1 MVAQLLRLRLDSLG
15 GALRRSASRSV
26 LVVVAALAA
35 FVAAAC
41 AAAAVAGVRD
51 DTASTAAALVV
62 PVGALVALG
71 FTLVPFALGEGDQ
84 LDPRRFATF
93 GIGRRDLTLGLG
105 VAGLVGVPTVA
116 VAVVA
121 VAQVVAWSRGVGTTL
136 LALLSAVLVVLTCA
150 LLARVTAT
158 LGAWLFAAH
167 RTRDAGWLVA
177 LVVVVLGLPALSLV
191 VMAARHDPV
200 SASVRHAARAA
211 GWTPWG
217 AAWSFPA
224 AAAGGHVGAA
234 VGQLVVALAVVGVLG
249 WAWWALVGTLLE
261 HVDAGRR
268 TRRYR
273 TLGWFDQ
280 LPAHPVGAVAARS
293 LTYWSRDP
301 RYRSSYL
308 VLLFV
313 PIVVLPL
320 GVAGMPWHWTALV
333 PLPIMALIAGFLPHN
348 DASYDNTAV
357 WLHVASGAPGWS
369 DRLGRLVPV
378 LVVGVPALVIGAV
391 VSVWLYGDP
400 SLLPVVLGVAGCALL
415 TGLGLS
421 SIASALLPYPAVRP
435 GDHPFRQPQATGA
448 LAVTAQSAT
457 IVVTVLLTLPAGWFA
472 VRAFRDGPHPWAL
485 ATLGSGIAIGVVV
498 LVIGVFVGGRLF
510 DRSGPDILA
519 AAQRN

>member
-15 GALRRSASRSV
+15 GALRRSASASV

-35 FVAAAC
+35 LVAAVWTARAVTGLHGE
-41 AAAAVAGVRD
+41 AASQAADV
-51 DTASTAAALVV
+51 VV
-62 PVGALVALG
+62 PVGALVTLA
-71 FTLVPFALGEGDQ
+71 FTLVPFALGDADQ
-84 LDPRRFATF
+84 LDPRRFATY
-93 GIGRRDLTLGLG
+93 GIGRRDLSIGLG
-105 VAGLVGVPTVA
+105 VAALVGVPTLA

-121 VAQVVAWSRGVGTTL
+121 VAQAVVWSRGAGTAL
-136 LALLSAVLVVLTCA
+136 LALLSAVLVVLTCT
-150 LLARVTAT
+150 LVARVTAT

-191 VMAARHDPV
+191 VVGARHGTVAPG
-200 SASVRHAARAA
+200 VRGAARAA

-224 AAAGGHVGAA
+224 EAASGHAGTA
-234 VGQLVVALAVVGVLG
+234 VGQLLVALAVVALLA

-261 HVDAGRR
+261 HVDAVRR

-273 TLGWFDQ
+273 ALGWFDQ
-280 LPAHPVGAVAARS
+280 LPANPVGAVAARS

-313 PIVVLPL
+313 PIVVVPL
-320 GVAGMPWHWTALV
+320 GVAGVPWHWTALV

-391 VSVWLYGDP
+391 VSVWLAGEP
-400 SLLPVVLGVAGCALL
+400 ALLPVVLGVGACALL

-421 SIASALLPYPAVRP
+421 SITSALLPYPAVRP

-457 IVVTVLLTLPAGWFA
+457 IVVTVLASLPAAWCAF
-472 VRAFRDGPHPWAL
+472 RAFRDGLDPWA
-485 ATLGSGIAIGVVV
+485 ATTLLVGVGTGVVV
-498 LVIGVFVGGRLF
+498 LAVGVLLGGRLF